1 MQNDLFPKNESNM
14 PDRIWETYCCL
25 VWCNNSL
32 NVLAG
37 RLRRNIPNEVVYVER
52 AQSVIS
58 FLLKESGRLD
68 EFLTY
73 TKRTPFDEL
82 FKETKDADS

>member
-32 NVLAG
+32 NALAG
-37 RLRRNIPNEVVYVER
+37 ILRYSMPEYGAYVER

-82 FKETKDADS
+82 FKETINADS